1 MSTKHIEPIVVDG
14 YTFPMHSDY
23 FFDLKKT
30 YKESPNRTLDGTMI
44 FPRDKYFVPYFK
56 VKYAVLKVDEYQQ
69 MMSKLQTNEQ
79 VVRFYDSFIKE
90 YRTAKFYAQ
99 QPTYNQLYGMKAD
112 YHYVMDLEII
122 FSGTLN
128 GETNATLTY
137 DLNGLS
143 GTAPAPIEA
152 SVGEEFTADLGSTVT
167 GITKWN
173 TSPDGKGINYTLG
186 ARYAHTVPNMTLY
199 AIGS

>member
-30 YKESPNRTLDGTMI
+30 YKESPVRALDGTI
-44 FPRDKYFVPYFK
+44 SEFGIKYFIPYFEVTYK
-56 VKYAVLKVDEYQQ
+56 AIKIEDYQQ
-69 MMSKLQTNEQ
+69 MMSKIQTDEQ
-79 VVRFYDSFIKE
+79 VVRFYNTFLKE

-99 QPTYNQLYGMKAD
+99 QPTMGSIFARRLNYD
-112 YHYVMDLEII
+112 YVVDLKIV
-122 FSGTLN
+122 FAGTMN
-128 GETNATLTY
+128 GETKATLTY